1 MGMGRKKDR
10 EKQQDL
16 WVAASEMVTTPGH
29 VFYERLNAV
38 LNAEQFDQRVEG
50 MCRKYYKSSS
60 GRPSITPG
68 TYFRLLLLG
77 YFEGLDSERSI
88 AWRAADSLSV
98 RRFLGYDLSEPT
110 PDHSTVSRTRRLYS
124 VETHLAVMRWVLRI
138 LRKHRLANG
147 QSVCM
152 DATTLQANASMKSL
166 VRRDTGQTYQD
177 YLRQLAQA
185 EGIEQPTKEQL
196 ARLDRKRKKKASND
210 DWTNPHDPSARIT
223 KMKDGR
229 TKLAHKAEHAVDL
242 ASGAV
247 LAVTLQPADRGDTVS
262 YRETLKTAQR
272 EAKQA
277 HPAGIEEVVMDKGYH
292 SSAVLGELAERE
304 IRSYVPEPD
313 RGQRRWSGK
322 QAEQRCV
329 YANRRRVRGE
339 RSKRL
344 QKLRGELC
352 ERSFAHC
359 YETGAMR
366 RVYLRGSNNALKRVL
381 VHAAAFNL
389 GLLLRKL
396 SGWGKPRQA
405 QGRQH
410 RILALFFPLF
420 AVDTLYGTIG
430 PCLGRLSASPFYE
443 ANSFARQNSLFKN
456 VGFRHGLLGG
466 GVTNRSVVGNVNTG
480 WPSRDCRERF

>member
-16 WVAASEMVTTPGH
+16 WVASSEIVTTPGH
-29 VFYERLNAV
+29 LFYERLNAV
-38 LNAEQFDQRVEG
+38 LNAEKFDQRVEG
-50 MCRKYYKSSS
+50 LCRKYYKSSS

-68 TYFRLLLLG
+68 TYFRMLLLG
-77 YFEGLDSERSI
+77 YFEGLDSERGI
-88 AWRAADSLSV
+88 AWRAADSLSF
-98 RRFLGYDLSEPT
+98 RKFLGYDLSELT

-124 VETHLAVMRWVLRI
+124 IQTHRAVMQWVLKI
-138 LRKHRLANG
+138 LRKHGLAQG
-147 QSVCM
+147 QSVCI

-166 VRRDTGQTYQD
+166 VRRDTGQSYEN

-185 EGIEQPTKEQL
+185 EGLDNPTQEQL

-242 ASGAV
+242 ADGAV
-247 LAVTLQPADRGDTVS
+247 LAVTVQPADRGDTAS
-262 YRETLKTAQR
+262 YTETLDAAQW
-272 EAKQA
+272 EAKKA
-277 HPAGIEEVVMDKGYH
+277 YRLGIEEVVMDKGYH
-292 SSAVLGELAERE
+292 SSAVLLDLAERA
-304 IRSYVPEPD
+304 IRSYLPEPE
-313 RGQRRWSGK
+313 RGRRNWADK
-322 QAEQRCV
+322 RTEQQCV
-329 YANRRRVRGE
+329 YANRQRVRAA

-359 YETGAMR
+359 YETGGMR
-366 RVYLRGSNNALKRVL
+366 RLYLRGSGNALKRVL
-381 VHAAAFNL
+381 VQVAAFNL

-405 QGRQH
+405 QGRSKQVQ
-410 RILALFFPLF
+410 ALLF
-420 AVDTLYGTIG
+420 AV
-430 PCLGRLSASPFYE
+430 SALRD
-443 ANSFARQNSLFKN
+443 ARRTAWDCFGLF
-456 VGFRHGLLGG
+456 
-466 GVTNRSVVGNVNTG
+466 RSQLFPEIKATPRWRVVLQ
-480 WPSRDCRERF
+480 

>member
-1 MGMGRKKDR
+1 MGMGRRKDR

-16 WVAASEMVTTPGH
+16 WVAASEIVTTPGH

-38 LNAEQFDQRVEG
+38 LNAEKFDQRVEN

-60 GRPSITPG
+60 GRPSLTPG
-68 TYFRLLLLG
+68 TYFRLLLVG
-77 YFEGLDSERSI
+77 YFESLDSERGI

-98 RRFLGYDLSEPT
+98 RKFLGYDLSEPT

-124 VETHLAVMRWVLRI
+124 LETHRAVMRWVLGI

-147 QSVCM
+147 QSVCI

-166 VRRDTGQTYQD
+166 VRRDTGQTYED

-185 EGIEQPTKEQL
+185 EGNEQPTKEQL
-196 ARLDRKRKKKASND
+196 ARLDRKRKKKACND
-210 DWTNPHDPSARIT
+210 DWTNPNDPSARIT

-247 LAVTLQPADRGDTVS
+247 LAVTLQPADRGDTTS
-262 YRETLKTAQR
+262 YAETLDAAQR
-272 EAKQA
+272 EAQKT

-292 SSAVLGELAERE
+292 SSAVLEELANRE

-313 RGQRRWSGK
+313 RGRRRWSGK
-322 QAEQRCV
+322 EPEQRCV
-329 YANRRRVRGE
+329 YANRRRVRAE

-359 YETGAMR
+359 YQTGGMR
-366 RVYLRGSNNALKRVL
+366 QLYLRGSSNALKRLL

-405 QGRQH
+405 QGRLH
-410 RILALFFPLF
+410 RLLALFFPVF
-420 AVDTLYGTIG
+420 AVDSLCRTIG
-430 PCLGRLSASPFYE
+430 YWFVRFPPPPSIEPDSCARSNSVFKTWVSA
-443 ANSFARQNSLFKN
+443 
-456 VGFRHGLLGG
+456 
-466 GVTNRSVVGNVNTG
+466 TG
-480 WPSRDCRERF
+480 C